1 MLNIRAMEEK
11 DIPQVEEI
19 EKRYF
24 HCRGQRSHFMMH
36 AVMKIIYI
44 LSVKMK
50 AQLPDTADYGRC
62 LVRGI
67 LRIWQFILITEKRYR
82 NDAYGRDGKTW
93 NTEKSRCV
101 FSGSA

>member
-1 MLNIRAMEEK
+1 
-11 DIPQVEEI
+11 
-19 EKRYF
+19 
-24 HCRGQRSHFMMH
+24 MMH

-62 LVRGI
+62 LVREI

-93 NTEKSRCV
+93 NTEKVDVFFWKCV
-101 FSGSA
+101 KVMTQHEDYMKNEIQTNRYPQKIL